1 MLCPNRM
8 TSIPSQYPLNHHR
21 DFTSDCFS
29 SKCVKQS
36 QVYRGAM
43 DFLTPLTNFLWL
55 MMLKGNVII
64 FFMLCA
70 NKLNLWGTLVCT
82 WRFSTNNVQYKSS
95 PRCACNKLKVSATFE
110 NHNYILE
117 QQKCLQRSTD
127 INYWKLFW
135 HIIGAISL

>member
-1 MLCPNRM
+1 MN
-8 TSIPSQYPLNHHR
+8 QHR
-21 DFTSDCFS
+21 DYSSRLFPFS

-36 QVYRGAM
+36 QNYPGAM

-70 NKLNLWGTLVCT
+70 NKLNLRGTLVCT
-82 WRFSTNNVQYKSS
+82 WRFSTNNVPYKSS
-95 PRCACNKLKVSATFE
+95 PCCACNKLKVSATFE

-135 HIIGAISL
+135 HIIGASLHKQQFVR